1 MGAEQI
7 ALEGEEN
14 AHLVRV
20 MRKREGHQILI
31 TDGEGTAYTAT
42 ITSISRQRTLCRISA
57 RHDGFNEPA
66 QHVRLAVGLTKN
78 PGRFDYLVEK
88 TTEIGVS
95 SIVPLVSERTIRQ
108 APRTERWRSIALAA
122 MKQSLRSRLPQIEE
136 PTTLARLL
144 AEPGP
149 SGGVILHEQSD
160 AAHLASLCSRL
171 GERPTIIVGPEGGF
185 TEEELRQAVGAGWFQ
200 ASLGARRLRTETAAV
215 VAAALLLSG
224 APPR

>member
-1 MGAEQI
+1 MGAEEI
-7 ALEGEEN
+7 TLEGEEH

-20 MRKREGHQILI
+20 MRRREGDRILI
-31 TDGEGTAYTAT
+31 TDGEGTAYSAT
-42 ITSISRQRTLCRISA
+42 ITSVSRQRSLCRISA

-66 QHVRLAVGLTKN
+66 QNVRLAVGLTKN

-88 TTEIGVS
+88 ATEIGVS

-136 PTTLARLL
+136 LTTLSRLL

-149 SGGVILHEQSD
+149 SAGVILHEPSE
-160 AAHLASLCSRL
+160 AGHLASLRSRL
-171 GERPTIIVGPEGGF
+171 GGRPTIAIGPEGGF
-185 TEEELRQAVGAGWFQ
+185 TEEELHQAAGAGWFR

-224 APPR
+224 ASDR